1 MLLLFSALQN
11 CSSTM
16 STIIG
21 DLQDHDP
28 KKSNYELRTT
38 TLDRTQYIICSIM
51 GIVQDKIDI
60 F

>member
-1 MLLLFSALQN
+1 
-11 CSSTM
+11 M